1 MSLNSFILHSLFIS
15 FLGNI
20 LDVLVLIY
28 LRHVFYSFLVSL
40 LWHVVN
46 VLILID
52 LGHVFN
58 LMLNWVIINFLNF
71 SWNVLCRNNSIIL
84 DLAYFVGNILTSSF
98 ALDWLVLWF
107 QDFGSSNELGLTW
120 GYFWHSYCLLLSYNS
135 WSNNLSLTISG
146 EATYTISVRYGTS
159 WREVYRTILRRI
171 FSRWSQQII
180 YSFTVYWHF
189 SWIKINKN

>member
-1 MSLNSFILHSLFIS
+1 MHHLSLNSLILHSLFIS
-15 FLGNI
+15 FLRDI

-28 LRHVFYSFLVSL
+28 LRHIFYSFLVSL

-120 GYFWHSYCLLLSYNS
+120 GYWWHSYCLLLSYNS

-146 EATYTISVRYGTS
+146 ETAYTISVIHGSS
-159 WREVYRTILRRI
+159 WRKVYRTILRRI

-180 YSFTVYWHF
+180 
-189 SWIKINKN
+189 